1 MAQVTCW
8 QVVFPSASE
17 AVHTA
22 GRRLGLAGGAANAL
36 SLGSRGVLS
45 SAHGSRLQER
55 FGSYSDP
62 LE

>member
-1 MAQVTCW
+1 M
-8 QVVFPSASE
+8 FHSASE

-22 GRRLGLAGGAANAL
+22 GRRMGLDGGAADAL
-36 SLGSRGVLS
+36 SLGLRGVLS
-45 SAHGSRLQER
+45 SAHGSSLQER